1 MTVFPCNNK
10 CLTPSMVA
18 PVSTVCCQPSR
29 NVLLLWNL
37 SHESNSMVYNASEIL
52 SANNPSLRPAR
63 TNATGFVCFVSWNR
77 IYHAAQIRL
86 AEKPWRNPGIS
97 SARRDSNLTPV
108 LHWALLVLLSYWD
121 GPLLWLQRKI
131 RHGGGQSVALV
142 LAKHWVTP
150 SIRQQQ
156 RKRWDHFFP
165 HKQAPLRE
173 DSKVT
178 MAASKTRQLPLS
190 WLPSSLS
197 EPQ

>member
-1 MTVFPCNNK
+1 
-10 CLTPSMVA
+10 
-18 PVSTVCCQPSR
+18 
-29 NVLLLWNL
+29 
-37 SHESNSMVYNASEIL
+37 MVYNASQIL

-86 AEKPWRNPGIS
+86 AEKPWRNPGRS

-108 LHWALLVLLSYWD
+108 LHWALLVLLSNWD

-150 SIRQQQ
+150 SIRQQL

-165 HKQAPLRE
+165 PQ
-173 DSKVT
+173 
-178 MAASKTRQLPLS
+178 ASKRRSVRTARWR
-190 WLPSSLS
+190 WLPVKPDRLPIAANTTSVLEEHNHALS
-197 EPQ
+197 HLHWS